1 MRKCQQEKKV
11 KFALSE
17 AEVETAQ
24 QKENSSIDQHNQDE
38 QNDDDSDDLHL
49 IMKERGKI
57 KNISPLLN
65 SRDELQNNVNL
76 RG

>member
-38 QNDDDSDDLHL
+38 QDDDSDDLHL
-49 IMKERGKI
+49 IMKERRKI

-65 SRDELQNNVNL
+65 SRDE
-76 RG
+76 

>member
-49 IMKERGKI
+49 IMKERRKI

-65 SRDELQNNVNL
+65 SRDE
-76 RG
+76 

>member
-17 AEVETAQ
+17 GEVETSQ

-38 QNDDDSDDLHL
+38 QDDDDSDDLHL
-49 IMKERGKI
+49 IMKERRKI

-65 SRDELQNNVNL
+65 SRDE
-76 RG
+76 

>member
-49 IMKERGKI
+49 IMKERRKII

-65 SRDELQNNVNL
+65 SRDE
-76 RG
+76 